1 MTWKLHNW
9 GRVINELGVYS
20 SEAQAG
26 CLWRS
31 VTPFR
36 SASAAGYILSVSH
49 QQISLACLPNTVTA
63 AETESIALA
72 CLKCKWTPLRTT
84 ENRRGGVIYQLV
96 CGRKVSSKTQRTQ
109 NIRREQK
116 QTLCGR
122 QKRPW
127 GSQYTFPTA
136 SICVIIFHELVLT
149 I

>member
-1 MTWKLHNW
+1 MTLKLHNW

-36 SASAAGYILSVSH
+36 SPLHGDTGREVASAAGYILSVSH

-72 CLKCKWTPLRTT
+72 CLKCK
-84 ENRRGGVIYQLV
+84 
-96 CGRKVSSKTQRTQ
+96 
-109 NIRREQK
+109 
-116 QTLCGR
+116 
-122 QKRPW
+122 
-127 GSQYTFPTA
+127 
-136 SICVIIFHELVLT
+136 
-149 I
+149 